1 MRQRILEHAQD
12 EGGNVSFKTLWQRGW
27 DSNSVALLNP
37 HKLLILR
44 GVTTAT
50 TPTIAQVGYSFG
62 THAYPR
68 LSFGEADVSRGPRSH
83 DHFNKCQLDRRVEKG
98 GQAWATEVGT
108 SPVTAVNRDLSPS
121 SERKTAYLQQSIRT
135 IITPCLGVHRR
146 RCFHFRV

>member
-1 MRQRILEHAQD
+1 
-12 EGGNVSFKTLWQRGW
+12 
-27 DSNSVALLNP
+27 
-37 HKLLILR
+37 
-44 GVTTAT
+44 
-50 TPTIAQVGYSFG
+50 
-62 THAYPR
+62 
-68 LSFGEADVSRGPRSH
+68 
-83 DHFNKCQLDRRVEKG
+83 LDRRVEKG